1 MNNRQEGQSVPNT
14 PSDTDDRSDT
24 GTPRQ
29 FLSRLKSFHFH
40 SIRTR
45 GLAVSTGL
53 VLIVV
58 IVAVCAY
65 SLSLRGHYPIALR
78 SSLQAKAETAAAFS
92 TGSLNRTYAEC

>member
-29 FLSRLKSFHFH
+29 LLSRLKSFHFH

-58 IVAVCAY
+58 IVVK
-65 SLSLRGHYPIALR
+65 LLMMIVNQIRHILVI
-78 SSLQAKAETAAAFS
+78 
-92 TGSLNRTYAEC
+92 